1 MDIEQARY
9 NMIEQQIR
17 TWEVLDQSVL
27 DLLGEIRREDFV
39 PDSYKGLAFAD
50 IRIPLANNQT
60 MMMPKEE
67 ARVLQSLELDKEASV
82 LEVGTGSGYLTALL
96 ASKANSVKSIDI
108 YPEFTNACQ
117 EKLAKCDISNVS
129 IESTD
134 IYQLLDSG
142 QEFDAVVLT
151 ASLPKMDE
159 RFLQL
164 VKDGGKMFVMIG
176 DSPVMEAGLISKQNA
191 NSWSMEGLFE
201 TDLPPLIGALENEA
215 FEF

>member
-176 DSPVMEAGLISKQNA
+176 DSPVMEAGLINKQNA
-191 NSWSMEGLFE
+191 HSWSMEGLFE
-201 TDLPPLIGALENEA
+201 TDLPPLIG
-215 FEF
+215 

>member
-176 DSPVMEAGLISKQNA
+176 DSPVMEAGLINKQNA

>member
-67 ARVLQSLELDKEASV
+67 ARVLQSLELDKQDSV

-96 ASKANSVKSIDI
+96 ASKAKNVRSIDI

-117 EKLAKCDISNVS
+117 EKLAKCDISNVVV
-129 IESTD
+129 ESAD
-134 IYQLLDSG
+134 VYQLLDSG

-159 RFLQL
+159 RFLHL
-164 VKDGGKMFVMIG
+164 VKEGGRMFVMIG
-176 DSPVMEAGLISKQNA
+176 DSPVMEAGLINKQNST
-191 NSWSMEGLFE
+191 SWSMEGLFE
-201 TDLPPLIGALENEA
+201 TDLPPLIGALENEP